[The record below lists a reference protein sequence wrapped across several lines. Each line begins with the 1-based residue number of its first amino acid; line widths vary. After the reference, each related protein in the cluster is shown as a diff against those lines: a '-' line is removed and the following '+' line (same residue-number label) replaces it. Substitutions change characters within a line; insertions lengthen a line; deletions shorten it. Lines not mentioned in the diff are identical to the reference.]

1 MEDIEN
7 IEDVEDLEG
16 FGNIEGVENYE
27 NIEGIDDIEVEEA
40 DDVEEMEGSKAME
53 CTKTNIQTGKPK
65 IESQEQKNGQILSCN
80 AITLL
85 REFMAISWVQ
95 REEDVQGATPILLAD
110 DEECRDTGKIVFE
123 KPTLSMC

>member
-65 IESQEQKNGQILSCN
+65 IESQEQKNGQILTCN
-80 AITLL
+80 AITLP
-85 REFMAISWVQ
+85 REFLATSWVQ
-95 REEDVQGATPILLAD
+95 REECPRGNTHFVS
-110 DEECRDTGKIVFE
+110 R
-123 KPTLSMC
+123 